1 MAEAAN
7 VLTTEVSII
16 EISAGSVS
24 VNSAV
29 YFASDLTTSDSRT
42 FSSLLTENTTSV
54 FYSFGSTY
62 GTSSTSQAQAFLLA
76 DTGDPDTTCIT
87 TQREGQAGGVLMVEA
102 ESSLGSTTLTW
113 TIDTAEQCNTQTNT
127 CDITFCGFTVGTW
140 TLKGKLSEGVE
151 VISTIT
157 GDVIVWDSPTKA
169 PITSGPTSSPTVTT
183 VPPTITPPSPPPP
196 HAPPPSPPPLSP
208 SPPPAPFALPQGLS
222 CPPPWMTFVELEY
235 DDVEDYEEP
244 PDTSPPQIYLL
255 GPQNLIPQS
264 SQDIREAW
272 NQVAVVDP
280 CKWPS
285 AACPGNGTT
294 VICETCV
301 ESDSSA
307 SGYSCLCLDEDEIVA
322 EEGSD
327 GAVVLVADAVPPS
340 LTLETGESGV
350 PLMFNGDRILLH
362 CLYVNA
368 WWIEP
373 GFSASDNVDGDVTT
387 QVTTYGTH
395 ALVDTSVATPEDDPY
410 VIEYDVKDAAGNR
423 AGVVRRR
430 IYVIDPCAADGEVVC
445 SAATGE
451 CSVNQ
456 LCASG
461 ADAVDPRSSEPPEL
475 ALVGPELITVNLG
488 DYYVPC
494 GKYYPAGAV
503 CDSGATATD
512 SLDGDLTERVT
523 VCETETETNRYSVR
537 GLNGCLLDTQTPG
550 LYNLTFAVTNSA
562 GLRTVAVRQVL
573 VMISCISYERRC
585 SSLLACSVNGVC
597 QEDLQGGGESA
608 VPAEN
613 IPPNLTLVEAGA
625 TLQYINIKRY
635 YIYALCGY
643 NVTSTVDFPCDP
655 GVDAHDAEDG
665 NLTSNVIAC
674 PPYCS
679 TPVECE
685 VHKLSVKGIAGCV
698 DTTAEVDTQFTIEF
712 EVCDN
717 GVPNLC
723 SKVYR
728 YVTITNPCEVTGE
741 VWCGGVDGACSPVS
755 CEDRQTLLDLTS
767 SRRRLLQA
775 DRVKPKDVQ
784 LVATGLRD
792 GYAALQDSLS
802 QLAETVG
809 KGGEGASV
817 WTNQLV
823 DAWASSLESEMANQ
837 ANLLSSIEQAVEN
850 QGAIVEAL
858 ELQNEALVAT
868 ETAMAAAGAQQ
879 SALLASTSELTDAA
893 VQGLSI
899 DGDSIPDDHASPP
912 PPGSFCSPD
921 LAGRTFFFDVPSIL
935 LLAPDAPSTSAE
947 EGAATPPSPRAD
959 SLPGRRLLEEDPE
972 TMGAPRH
979 LLRKGGGGGGSAAS
993 RYLVRGANRLVGGMM
1008 LVAHRVPSVHR
1019 VTELKAAGKQCT
1031 DRFESLNAPC
1041 TKIAQPPRRT
1051 KIGSYGS
1058 DPVFLADSSLYD
1070 ASAVQNGNL
1079 YYDTA
1084 HGSGKVR
1091 TSISPY
1097 FPYPFEERTE
1107 AGMAHDA
1114 YPVWIDTA
1122 LIANRASQLRYLME
1136 EGLYLDSA
1144 CIGLTATAVTYQAT
1158 LRLFTVQQME
1168 FAWRQSGTI
1177 VVEYTASYIPVPLV
1191 SSWHF
1196 ATIITLAWA
1205 VVTVLFMFFYVV
1217 KWLIET
1223 QEYFRFHGHVDLS
1236 VLNSRL
1242 MGKTRLWG
1250 LQGVVVL
1257 VWYVYQHYTQD
1268 LAVPMEYDI
1277 LDELYKPANYLMPSK
1292 QDGIGTAN
1300 GDVVIDDAQ
1309 VPRWALPND
1318 ETGMTRSGCTP
1329 SLPASRASP
1338 PAGSGPDH
1346 CHPIAS
1352 RFARIPPAGSG
1363 PDHCHP
1369 IIFNYG

>member
-1 MAEAAN
+1 MN
-7 VLTTEVSII
+7 
-16 EISAGSVS
+16 
-24 VNSAV
+24 
-29 YFASDLTTSDSRT
+29 DL
-42 FSSLLTENTTSV
+42 
-54 FYSFGSTY
+54 
-62 GTSSTSQAQAFLLA
+62 
-76 DTGDPDTTCIT
+76 
-87 TQREGQAGGVLMVEA
+87 
-102 ESSLGSTTLTW
+102 
-113 TIDTAEQCNTQTNT
+113 
-127 CDITFCGFTVGTW
+127 
-140 TLKGKLSEGVE
+140 GKS
-151 VISTIT
+151 
-157 GDVIVWDSPTKA
+157 
-169 PITSGPTSSPTVTT
+169 
-183 VPPTITPPSPPPP
+183 
-196 HAPPPSPPPLSP
+196 
-208 SPPPAPFALPQGLS
+208 
-222 CPPPWMTFVELEY
+222 
-235 DDVEDYEEP
+235 
-244 PDTSPPQIYLL
+244 
-255 GPQNLIPQS
+255 
-264 SQDIREAW
+264 
-272 NQVAVVDP
+272 
-280 CKWPS
+280 
-285 AACPGNGTT
+285 
-294 VICETCV
+294 
-301 ESDSSA
+301 
-307 SGYSCLCLDEDEIVA
+307 
-322 EEGSD
+322 
-327 GAVVLVADAVPPS
+327 
-340 LTLETGESGV
+340 
-350 PLMFNGDRILLH
+350 
-362 CLYVNA
+362 
-368 WWIEP
+368 
-373 GFSASDNVDGDVTT
+373 
-387 QVTTYGTH
+387 
-395 ALVDTSVATPEDDPY
+395 
-410 VIEYDVKDAAGNR
+410 
-423 AGVVRRR
+423 
-430 IYVIDPCAADGEVVC
+430 
-445 SAATGE
+445 
-451 CSVNQ
+451 
-456 LCASG
+456 
-461 ADAVDPRSSEPPEL
+461 
-475 ALVGPELITVNLG
+475 
-488 DYYVPC
+488 
-494 GKYYPAGAV
+494 
-503 CDSGATATD
+503 ATD
-512 SLDGDLTERVT
+512 
-523 VCETETETNRYSVR
+523 
-537 GLNGCLLDTQTPG
+537 
-550 LYNLTFAVTNSA
+550 
-562 GLRTVAVRQVL
+562 
-573 VMISCISYERRC
+573 
-585 SSLLACSVNGVC
+585 NGVM
-597 QEDLQGGGESA
+597 
-608 VPAEN
+608 N
-613 IPPNLTLVEAGA
+613 
-625 TLQYINIKRY
+625 
-635 YIYALCGY
+635 ALFYVVFFG
-643 NVTSTVDFPCDP
+643 
-655 GVDAHDAEDG
+655 
-665 NLTSNVIAC
+665 L
-674 PPYCS
+674 
-679 TPVECE
+679 

-893 VQGLSI
+893 IASL
-899 DGDSIPDDHASPP
+899 DAACLKKIPKPWEH
-912 PPGSFCSPD
+912 PGISCEK
-921 LAGRTFFFDVPSIL
+921 V
-935 LLAPDAPSTSAE
+935 E
-947 EGAATPPSPRAD
+947 EV
-959 SLPGRRLLEEDPE
+959 EE
-972 TMGAPRH
+972 
-979 LLRKGGGGGGSAAS
+979 AS

-1318 ETGMTRSGCTP
+1318 ETGMT
-1329 SLPASRASP
+1329 
-1338 PAGSGPDH
+1338 
-1346 CHPIAS
+1346 
-1352 RFARIPPAGSG
+1352 
-1363 PDHCHP
+1363 
-1369 IIFNYG
+1369 